1 MSAAPIESPA
11 DDGLGEYL
19 IDFVERHGGQTISLN
34 ASSVDCV
41 MVAEGGG
48 VDIHFKSGLGIV
60 VCGTQAEVAALINL
74 AVVAG
79 RSPRRRR

>member
-1 MSAAPIESPA
+1 MSAAPIDSPP

-19 IDFVERHGGQTISLN
+19 IDFVELHGRQTVSLN

-41 MVAEGGG
+41 MVGEHGG
-48 VDIHFKSGLGIV
+48 VDIHFKSGLGIL
-60 VCGTQAEVAALINL
+60 VCGTQAEVAARINL